1 MAHISHNKKKLLTRI
16 HRIKG
21 QAEAMENALNQG
33 IDCGAMLHQIASVRG
48 ALDGLMSEVLEG
60 HIREH
65 LGQVNVQPEQ
75 RQQDLEEVISVLK
88 TYLK

>member
-1 MAHISHNKKKLLTRI
+1 MAHIAHNKKKLLTRI

-21 QAEAMENALNQG
+21 QADAMENALNQG

-65 LGQVNVQPEQ
+65 LGQASVQSEQ